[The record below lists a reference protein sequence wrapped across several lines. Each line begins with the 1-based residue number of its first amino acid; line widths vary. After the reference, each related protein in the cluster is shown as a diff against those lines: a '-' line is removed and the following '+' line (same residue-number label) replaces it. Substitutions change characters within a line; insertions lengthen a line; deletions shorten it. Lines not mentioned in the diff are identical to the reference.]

1 MVNNNQSINQSINC
15 LILVQSD
22 LISRKF
28 DFCQFPAMSV
38 LVTTALVISQYDIL
52 NQVIGITLVI
62 GILIILSIFLYVRI
76 KRACD
81 AGKY

>member
-1 MVNNNQSINQSINC
+1 MRMVN
-15 LILVQSD
+15 VKEMKM
-22 LISRKF
+22 ISAMRII
-28 DFCQFPAMSV
+28 MSV
-38 LVTTALVISQYDIL
+38 MVTAMVTDCLD
-52 NQVIGITLVI
+52 QVIGITLVI

>member
-1 MVNNNQSINQSINC
+1 MRMVN
-15 LILVQSD
+15 VKEMKM
-22 LISRKF
+22 ISAMRII
-28 DFCQFPAMSV
+28 MSV
-38 LVTTALVISQYDIL
+38 MVTAMVTDKSQYDFL
-52 NQVIGITLVI
+52 DQVIGITLVI

>member
-1 MVNNNQSINQSINC
+1 MVN
-15 LILVQSD
+15 VKEMKM
-22 LISRKF
+22 ISAMRII
-28 DFCQFPAMSV
+28 MSV
-38 LVTTALVISQYDIL
+38 MVTAMVTDKSQYDFL
-52 NQVIGITLVI
+52 DQVIGITLVI

>member
-1 MVNNNQSINQSINC
+1 
-15 LILVQSD
+15 
-22 LISRKF
+22 
-28 DFCQFPAMSV
+28 MSV